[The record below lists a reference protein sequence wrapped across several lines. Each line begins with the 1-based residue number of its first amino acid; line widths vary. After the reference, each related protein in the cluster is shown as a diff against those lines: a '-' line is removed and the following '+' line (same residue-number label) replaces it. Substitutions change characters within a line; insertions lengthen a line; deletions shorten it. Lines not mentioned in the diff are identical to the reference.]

1 MSLVSI
7 GTERMLIE
15 FGKANLLQKALR
27 HPDRVRQAIDKMR
40 TDGIGPTVAAV
51 RSKLDQSIPLGNA
64 NLGTVVE
71 LGEGVS
77 DLCLGDRVVSNG
89 AHAEWVCVP
98 RNLCMKVPPGVEPGD
113 VVFAMVGAIG
123 LQGVRL
129 LDPTLG
135 ESIAVIGLGLIGL
148 LAVQILKANGCRVI
162 GIDKDARRCSL
173 AQGFGAEAVDL
184 SDPSATESAVSRFS
198 RGRGVDGVLITAS
211 TSSNQPVEMAPRMCR
226 QRGRIVLVGVVGMG
240 LNRNDFYE
248 KEISFQ
254 VSCSFGPGRYDDS
267 YERLGRDYPL
277 GFVRWTE
284 QRNVEA
290 MLDLISSG
298 ALALDPLI
306 SHRVPFAR
314 ALEVYQEIGSG
325 EALGVLL
332 EYPHSEKDQRQV
344 GTPER
349 RLTVNSPRARSKAR
363 PVIGVLGAGNFA
375 FQVLLPALA
384 KTGARLKTVV
394 SATGV
399 SAARA
404 ARKFGFEGAS
414 SERDDVFGDDEID
427 AVLIATRH
435 VSHGHLVECGL
446 QSGKSIFVEKP
457 LCLTES
463 ELEAVERA
471 LGESSDPLLTVGF
484 NRRFAPHTAKIKALI
499 ECTSAPKAFILTVNA
514 GALPSDHWLRSDDQG
529 GGRIL
534 GEACHYIDLLRHLAQ
549 SPIHHYQAAFAREN
563 MGVTDEV
570 VTITLSFADGS
581 LGTIHYFANGHRR
594 FPKERLEVFCDGRV
608 LQLDNFRSLRGMGWP
623 GFRQMRLRSQDKG
636 HSGEMKAFLESV
648 ACGGPPPIPLDEILE
663 VTRVTLA
670 INHMRRGGA
679 MDRELTIPGQ

>member
-1 MSLVSI
+1 
-7 GTERMLIE
+7 MLIE

-27 HPDRVRQAIDKMR
+27 QPERVRQAIDKIR
-40 TDGIGPTVAAV
+40 TDGVGPTVAAV
-51 RSKLDQSIPLGNA
+51 RSKLDQAIPLGNA
-64 NLGTVVE
+64 NLGMVVE
-71 LGEGVS
+71 EGEGVS
-77 DLCLGDRVVSNG
+77 DLCVGDRVVSNG
-89 AHAEWVCVP
+89 PHAEWVCVP
-98 RNLCMKVPPGVEPGD
+98 RNLCVKVSSGLEPSD
-113 VVFAMVGAIG
+113 AVFAMVGAIG

-148 LAVQILKANGCRVI
+148 LAVQIIKANGCRVI
-162 GIDKDARRCSL
+162 GIDKEARRCSL

-184 SDPSATESAVSRFS
+184 SDPSAAESVVSRFS

-267 YERLGRDYPL
+267 YERLGRDYPV

-314 ALEVYQEIGSG
+314 ALEVYREIGSG

-349 RLTVNSPRARSKAR
+349 RLTVNPARARSKAR
-363 PVIGVLGAGNFA
+363 PVMGVLGAGNFA

-414 SERDDVFGDDEID
+414 SEPDDVFGDDEID

-435 VSHGHLVECGL
+435 ASHGHLVERGL

-471 LGESSDPLLTVGF
+471 LVW
-484 NRRFAPHTAKIKALI
+484 
-499 ECTSAPKAFILTVNA
+499 C
-514 GALPSDHWLRSDDQG
+514 
-529 GGRIL
+529 
-534 GEACHYIDLLRHLAQ
+534 
-549 SPIHHYQAAFAREN
+549 PIN
-563 MGVTDEV
+563 
-570 VTITLSFADGS
+570 
-581 LGTIHYFANGHRR
+581 N
-594 FPKERLEVFCDGRV
+594 
-608 LQLDNFRSLRGMGWP
+608 
-623 GFRQMRLRSQDKG
+623 
-636 HSGEMKAFLESV
+636 
-648 ACGGPPPIPLDEILE
+648 
-663 VTRVTLA
+663 
-670 INHMRRGGA
+670 IN
-679 MDRELTIPGQ
+679 